1 MEVGY
6 GLVIS
11 DMVWYCTSGDTSGD
25 TTGVATP
32 VVLLGHS
39 LLLMYQYWDWSR
51 GASRTASR
59 ATYVIPLN
67 LVCYFSFHFSVVS
80 LKGCSY
86 KGMQG

>member
-67 LVCYFSFHFSVVS
+67 YKMKFVCNPKNLMTFFYSA
-80 LKGCSY
+80 
-86 KGMQG
+86 Q

>member
-39 LLLMYQYWDWSR
+39 LLLMHQDCDWSR
-51 GASRTASR
+51 GASRIASRIASR

-67 LVCYFSFHFSVVS
+67 HKMKFVCNPKNLMTFFY
-80 LKGCSY
+80 Y
-86 KGMQG
+86 AQ